1 VFSWNTYLSLD
12 MWRNWGFD
20 SKYVNFYNI
29 FGIYFGM
36 HDDQL
41 TIIVWY
47 GSEEEI
53 DDKKIRSLLLS
64 RLYSLKYR
72 TTMLL
77 RLIKNEKDSPL

>member
-29 FGIYFGM
+29 FGINFGM

-41 TIIVWY
+41 TIVVWY

-64 RLYSLKYR
+64 RPYSLKYR